1 MSAVERGKR
10 RRVGKE
16 PTHGGNCK
24 VPSNARLAIIHRI
37 MDLFSDLIMHTYLI
51 GAGLGLQLVTQGY
64 PEKLVS
70 IL

>member
-1 MSAVERGKR
+1 M
-10 RRVGKE
+10 
-16 PTHGGNCK
+16 
-24 VPSNARLAIIHRI
+24 PSNARLAIIHRI